1 MQKQLQ
7 RKLQTTL
14 AKAETAS
21 AEAKTVPA
29 HFVVAPAVV
38 PEKSHKAYLTIF
50 SQIMNLMP
58 NTFLQE
64 NDVTAIT
71 SVLKSQTFFFWA
83 KKNKRLLILSKIFL
97 DLPSF
102 TSTSSDLVI

>member
-21 AEAKTVPA
+21 AKAKTVPA

-38 PEKSHKAYLTIF
+38 PEKSHKAYFTIF

-83 KKNKRLLILSKIFL
+83 KKKQKTTYFIKDFS
-97 DLPSF
+97 
-102 TSTSSDLVI
+102 